1 MALTTLIGKGGKL
14 LSSLGGNVATG
25 GMGSVGG
32 AVLGLGQNIAG
43 RIAEKKADDLLPP
56 SESVMDRQMLNTI
69 RRRRKGLETGT
80 AFNAQQNA
88 ANRVAS
94 QYMQNS
100 FRSGGQA
107 NPAVLSQLMGQSAEN
122 IAAQSGQQL
131 GQTLGMEQEQTS
143 KMSDVARDLS
153 LLRSATKSA
162 KGARLQSDGTSN
174 LLASIGT
181 PMGKKNNS

>member
-1 MALTTLIGKGGKL
+1 MALTTLIGKGAKL
-14 LSSLGGNVATG
+14 LSSLGGNVAKG

-100 FRSGGQA
+100 FRSGEKGWFYA
-107 NPAVLSQLMGQSAEN
+107 S
-122 IAAQSGQQL
+122 
-131 GQTLGMEQEQTS
+131 T
-143 KMSDVARDLS
+143 
-153 LLRSATKSA
+153 LLRRISKVYATLSSVSEL
-162 KGARLQSDGTSN
+162 RR
-174 LLASIGT
+174 
-181 PMGKKNNS
+181 